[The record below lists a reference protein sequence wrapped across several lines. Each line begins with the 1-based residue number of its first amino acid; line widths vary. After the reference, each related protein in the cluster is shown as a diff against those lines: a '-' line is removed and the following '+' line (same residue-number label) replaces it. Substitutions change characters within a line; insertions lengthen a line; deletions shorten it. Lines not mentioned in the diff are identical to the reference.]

1 MGIVVFDAENLD
13 SRGKVGCGDSCGSL
27 RARLEVF
34 PARSVI
40 NHYVETIETVPADVL
55 RAYQA
60 MIKTM
65 TR

>member
-1 MGIVVFDAENLD
+1 MRL
-13 SRGKVGCGDSCGSL
+13 L
-27 RARLEVF
+27 RARLEAF